1 MKIKYLR
8 LGSLGLGTILL
19 SSWLIKSEPGKS
31 PDSEKKQFLLTL
43 VEKALEESHY
53 LDEKM
58 DDDFSAKA
66 FDLYMKRLDFSKRFF
81 TKSDVKE
88 LSEYRYEI
96 DNQIRDRETYLFDL
110 ATGIKEKRQDEIADY
125 IDDILAKP
133 FKFDKKES
141 IELDEEKVDF
151 ATNGRELKE
160 RWRKAL
166 KYQTMTRVLDM
177 EESQEKALE
186 KSDTVTV
193 KSMVEMEVEAR
204 GKVLKNHHQWFERLD
219 KLKTEDHFE
228 TYVNSFVNVFGP
240 HTSYFAPK
248 EKEDFDIRMSGQLEG
263 IGARLQQKDGEIKV
277 IEIVPGSPSYLQG
290 DLEVEDIILKV
301 AEGDEDPTDL
311 TDMLLNEAVRF
322 IRGKKG
328 TEARLTVRKIDGS
341 TQSIAIIR
349 DVVVNKETYAK
360 SAVVR
365 QDDGQ
370 KIGYIKLPKFYSD
383 FGRNGKAG
391 RNCADDVRA
400 ELEKLNDEKV
410 DGIVLDLRNNGGGS
424 LYDVV
429 KMTGLFIEKGPIV
442 QVKSPG
448 IEPKIMHDRDSEV
461 VYNGPLVVMVN
472 EFSASASEILAA
484 AIQDYGRGVVV
495 GSTQTFGKGTVQR
508 FIDFDRML
516 PERYNDVKPLGA
528 IKMTQQKF
536 YRVNGGSTQLKG
548 VYSDIVMPDTYTYIE
563 TGEAENDYVMPW
575 DQIPAAKYKKWEA
588 EFDMK
593 TIVNNSKKR
602 IKSNDSFQL
611 IDKTAREMKTQR
623 DITSFSLNYKEHKR
637 EREVLNA
644 LTDELDVLDEP
655 IDGLEVVNLDIDMG
669 DIKSDTILTR
679 INKDWITALEKDI
692 YLSETVQ
699 VIEDMN

>member
-1 MKIKYLR
+1 MKIKYLT
-8 LGSLGLGTILL
+8 LGSLTLSALL
-19 SSWLIKSEPGKS
+19 FSSWLLKSEPGKA

-58 DDDFSAKA
+58 DDRFSEKA
-66 FDLYMKRLDFSKRFF
+66 FNLYLKRMDFSKRFY
-81 TKSDVKE
+81 TKDDVEE
-88 LSEYRYEI
+88 LSQYKLDI
-96 DNQIRDRETYLFDL
+96 DNQIRDRETTLFDL
-110 ATGIKEKRQDEIADY
+110 AVKLKANRQEEIAEY

-133 FKFDKKES
+133 FDFSKKES
-141 IELDEEKVDF
+141 IELDEEKV
-151 ATNGRELKE
+151 TYVSNSKELKE

-166 KYQTMTRVLDM
+166 KYQTLSRVLDM
-177 EESQEKALE
+177 EETQEKALE
-186 KSDTVTV
+186 KSDTVTI
-193 KSMVEMEVEAR
+193 KTMAEMEVEAR
-204 GKVLKNHHQWFERLD
+204 EKVLKNHHQWFERLG
-219 KLKTEDHFE
+219 KLKTDDHFE

-248 EKEDFDIRMSGQLEG
+248 GKEDFDIRMSGQLEG

-301 AEGDEDPTDL
+301 AEGDDDPTDL
-311 TDMLLNEAVRF
+311 SDMLLNEAVRF

-341 TQSIAIIR
+341 TQSISIIR

-365 QDDGQ
+365 QNDGE

-383 FGRNGKAG
+383 FGRNGKVG
-391 RNCADDVRA
+391 RNCADDVKA
-400 ELEKLNDEKV
+400 ELEKLKEENV

-429 KMTGLFIEKGPIV
+429 KMTGLFIERGPIV

-448 IEPKIMHDRDSEV
+448 LEPKIMHDRDSEV
-461 VYNGPLVVMVN
+461 VYDGPLVVMVN

-484 AIQDYGRGVVV
+484 AIQDYGRGIVV
-495 GSTQTFGKGTVQR
+495 GSTHTFGKGTVQR

-516 PERYNDVKPLGA
+516 PDRYNDIKPLGA

-548 VYSDIVMPDTYTYIE
+548 VNSDIVLPDTYAYIE
-563 TGEAENDYVMPW
+563 TGEAENEYVMPW
-575 DQIPAAKYKKWEA
+575 DKIPAAKYKKWEA
-588 EFDMK
+588 DFD
-593 TIVNNSKKR
+593 INQVIRNSNNR
-602 IKSNDSFQL
+602 IKSNNSFQL
-611 IDKTAREMKTQR
+611 IDKTAKEMKNQR
-623 DITSFSLNYKEHKR
+623 DITSFSLNYKQHKK
-637 EREVLNA
+637 EIDILND

-655 IDGLEVVNLDIDMG
+655 IDGLEVVNLEVDMG
-669 DIKSDTILTR
+669 EIESDTILTR
-679 INKDWITALEKDI
+679 INKDWITALEKDV
-692 YLSETVQ
+692 YLSETVY